1 MRPITLTNGILHSA
15 TIFFLARSYRYSYT
29 PAMTTSLSQ
38 NYRRYALGLFLA
50 VNLLNYIDRQ
60 VLYAV
65 FPLIKSSLQISDTS
79 LGLLGSAFMVVYM
92 CVAPVFGWLGD
103 RGNRVRLAAGGLG
116 IWSLATMLAGIT
128 SGYSQLLGA
137 RSLVGVGEA
146 SFGTVAPGILAD
158 YFPPE
163 KRGRILSWFYLAIPV
178 GSALGYLLG
187 GVIGARYGW
196 QSAFLMVGAPGLL
209 LVLPLMLLKTAELP
223 QAGQQCAGSYGSLL
237 KNRSFVLN
245 TLAMTA
251 MTFAMGGMA
260 QWLPTFLFRVHGL
273 GVERGNLL
281 FGGLT
286 VVAGIIGT
294 LTGGWLGDYF
304 QRKRPDG
311 YLLVSG
317 WGFICGIPATIV
329 ALTAASL
336 TIALTGI
343 FVAELCLF
351 LNTGPLNTVIVN
363 VTRHEMRAMA
373 FAANIFVIHALGDAI
388 SPAIIG
394 LLSDHFG
401 LGRALLATVVAIMLA
416 AFFCFLCGRRI
427 AADLVAEHSHFPDVT
442 SAVPP
447 ANTL

>member
-1 MRPITLTNGILHSA
+1 MA
-15 TIFFLARSYRYSYT
+15 T
-29 PAMTTSLSQ
+29 PLSTG
-38 NYRRYALGLFLA
+38 YRRYALGLLLA

-92 CVAPVFGWLGD
+92 CTAPLFGWLGD

-116 IWSLATMLAGIT
+116 IWSVATMLAGIA

-137 RSLVGVGEA
+137 RSLVGIGEA
-146 SFGTVAPGILAD
+146 SFGTVAPGMLAD
-158 YFPPE
+158 YFPQE

-187 GVIGARYGW
+187 GVIGGRYGW

-209 LVLPLMLLKTAELP
+209 LMLPLALLKTVEP
-223 QAGQQCAGSYGSLL
+223 PQDKQAGAGGYGELL
-237 KNRSFVLN
+237 HNRSFVLN

-251 MTFAMGGMA
+251 MTFALGGMA
-260 QWLPTFLFRVHGL
+260 QWLPTFLHRVHGL

-286 VVAGIIGT
+286 VVAGIVGT
-294 LTGGWLGDYF
+294 LAGGWLGDYC
-304 QRKRPDG
+304 QHRRADG

-317 WGFICGIPATIV
+317 WGFICGIPAALV
-329 ALTAASL
+329 ALTATDL
-336 TIALTGI
+336 TTALAGI

-363 VTRHEMRAMA
+363 VTRHDMRAKA
-373 FAANIFVIHALGDAI
+373 FAANIFIIHALGDAV
-388 SPAIIG
+388 SPTFIG
-394 LLSDHFG
+394 LLSDRWG
-401 LGRALLATVVAIMLA
+401 LARALLSTVAAIVLA
-416 AFFCFLCGRRI
+416 AMFCFLCGKTI
-427 AADLVAEHSHFPDVT
+427 GKNLLTD
-442 SAVPP
+442 VPP
-447 ANTL
+447 TP